1 MGRLKKVEPEA
12 VATETAAKKPAVKTV
27 EAVHTIKYSEPVTVP
42 FAEPEAD
49 EADEAGLEVVEF
61 EEDDTESKPRPL
73 SPRARLRE
81 KLSRL
86 GVTNQALKLRIDRL
100 PLYDVNGQS
109 GINAEKDYIRTTA
122 CTEAFFD
129 SDDYLEHLR
138 SFGPGTYW
146 LTLRGGKSIV
156 AQWQERIGGAPLP
169 STSAENPS
177 PEIYQAAAPVD
188 PFTAL
193 LKQAKQFAELRKL
206 FAPESEAP
214 PRAVA
219 NDGQQTTEQALFT
232 LMNADNGLV
241 DVAAGKLRQLLRGNG
256 SNSNDTEKGWL
267 DVLYMAIERDT
278 LPKLVNQFASQ
289 FRPGAAGATSATQPT
304 APAEQSAPDAVA
316 YQRLVSVL
324 VNCAR
329 TNSDVIPAL
338 QAIDGF
344 VALFPEHAGA
354 VDGFLNA
361 PIEMALPA
369 LAQSSPMAAEVV
381 AMPHAA
387 EWFTRLKAAYFEVN
401 ESEGS
406 ADEGLQQNA

>member
-1 MGRLKKVEPEA
+1 MGRPKK
-12 VATETAAKKPAVKTV
+12 VATEESTAETVAKKPAVKTV

-42 FAEPEAD
+42 VTEPEPEEAEEVELEGAEFD
-49 EADEAGLEVVEF
+49 EGEIERRA
-61 EEDDTESKPRPL
+61 RPL

-81 KLSRL
+81 KLAKL

-100 PLYDVNGQS
+100 PQYEINGQS

-156 AQWQERIGGAPLP
+156 AQWQERIGGAPQAQP
-169 STSAENPS
+169 SAENPGV
-177 PEIYQAAAPVD
+177 EVYQPAASVD
-188 PFTAL
+188 PMASL

-206 FAPESEAP
+206 LAPESDNQ
-214 PRAVA
+214 PRATA
-219 NDGQQTTEQALFT
+219 NSEPQTTEQALLT
-232 LMNADNGLV
+232 LMNVDSGLV
-241 DVAAGKLRQLLRGNG
+241 DTVAGKLRGLLKGSGNNPG
-256 SNSNDTEKGWL
+256 EAEKGWM

-278 LPKLVNQFASQ
+278 LPKLINQFATQ
-289 FRPGAAGATSATQPT
+289 FRPNAPVANGDAPAQPT
-304 APAEQSAPDAVA
+304 APVEAQPSADVVA
-316 YQRLVSVL
+316 YQRLISVL
-324 VNCAR
+324 VNGAR
-329 TNSDVIPAL
+329 VNGSVIPSL

-344 VALFPEHAGA
+344 LALFPEHAGA
-354 VDGFLNA
+354 VDGFMSA
-361 PIEMALPA
+361 PAEMALPA

-387 EWFTRLKAAYFEVN
+387 DWFGQLKAAYFEGP
-401 ESEGS
+401 ESEVPEDVQG
-406 ADEGLQQNA
+406 